1 MADGPKRVLVVDDD
15 PIMSRVYWMKLNSEG
30 YEVECAHDG
39 QSAIESLYFKQ
50 FDLVLLD
57 LVLPGLSGLEV
68 LRNIRSRRET
78 HHLPVVVLSNSY
90 SGAQVEAA
98 WEAGANRCMTKAGC
112 TPKHLVELV
121 RTTLAE
127 ASRARA
133 EREPEPQPPAPPE
146 PPPKPT
152 LSTLAGEA
160 DVAHLVELQQVFV
173 EGAAQ
178 IVAALESRLRA
189 VIAGGGKEADLAK
202 LLHTVHALVG
212 KAAFIGFHQVAEMS
226 SALEALLKELI
237 DHPQQVTSST
247 LKTVSQATEILIDL
261 VEQCAPSEPERIPPF
276 LILAV
281 DDSSTSR
288 RLVGAALE
296 KVNLRAV
303 LLADPL
309 TALSLCGENNFDL
322 IFLDVDMPGMNGF
335 DLCAQIRLLPNHA
348 KTPVVFVTALSDF
361 ESRPRST
368 DVGGN
373 DLIAKPFLWI
383 ELAVKALVYG
393 LGRRDKESD

>member
-1 MADGPKRVLVVDDD
+1 MVDDD
-15 PIMSRVYWMKLNSEG
+15 PIMSRVYWMKLNAEG

-57 LVLPGLSGLEV
+57 LILPGLSGLEV

-90 SGAQVEAA
+90 SGAQMEAA

-127 ASRARA
+127 ASRTRA
-133 EREPEPQPPAPPE
+133 EKEVEPPPPAPPE
-146 PPPKPT
+146 ASPKPT

-178 IVAALESRLRA
+178 IVAALESRLR
-189 VIAGGGKEADLAK
+189 VVRGSGGKETELAR
-202 LLHTVHALVG
+202 LHHTVHALVG
-212 KAAFIGFHQVAEMS
+212 KAAFIGFLPIAEMS
-226 SALEALLKELI
+226 SALEALLKELM
-237 DHPQQVTSST
+237 DHPQHVTPST
-247 LKTVSQATEILIDL
+247 LKTVSQATEFLVSL
-261 VEQCAPSEPERIPPF
+261 VEQCSLHEPEKSAPF
-276 LILAV
+276 LILVV
-281 DDSSTSR
+281 DDEMTSR

-296 KVNLRAV
+296 KVKLRSV
-303 LLADPL
+303 LVGDPVF
-309 TALSLCGENNFDL
+309 ALSLCRENNFDL

-335 DLCAQIRLLPNHA
+335 DLCAQIRLLPNHTE
-348 KTPVVFVTALSDF
+348 TPVVFVTALSDF
-361 ESRPRST
+361 ESRSRSSE
-368 DVGGN
+368 VGGN

-393 LGRRDKESD
+393 LGQRERMAD